1 MSLQIREK
9 ARWLFELLT
18 VEKFIDIGEIDSD
31 HWTIRAYTSKQRNN
45 ILLDRNELKEFVT
58 LTDASFGLIKFKMD
72 QILRYMF
79 SWIPLTS

>member
-1 MSLQIREK
+1 M
-9 ARWLFELLT
+9 
-18 VEKFIDIGEIDSD
+18 
-31 HWTIRAYTSKQRNN
+31 RAYNSKQRNN